1 MAPIFDKNDVMGSGW
16 KAQFLKLAVC
26 VQLLVGIVTAGLD
39 LQMQQNPGL
48 ETAVVVLQNITLQP
62 YGTSYYGLAN
72 VTLDDGSKSST
83 YRTFNPPPELASLR
97 GNGKFGYDRF
107 SLEDLE
113 LPSVPF
119 IAAPFEDDFPQLGFG
134 ITSNDTTPWFLQSI
148 WNQSLIKVKG
158 FGVYL
163 GAYEKNSSQIVLGG
177 IDTANYNAPMMVYEH
192 DSATNVQTL
201 APIKVDTVDTSTY
214 ENGPSLRSP
223 PTALLLGESDIR
235 VPEYLYDWLIQRMGV
250 TYQLREKKLEQD
262 YMHVG
267 SSYGESATGEACRI
281 FLGLSKDYE
290 RINAN
295 APKADIYLGDPF
307 FRAAYVWFDCRNNQT
322 GFAIPKQD
330 VRASGITGIRADG
343 IVATVGWN
351 GAAILAPNTSYLS
364 GWNPSKSGPR
374 VNIQVLAG
382 SIVAGLIFIGA
393 VASWAFWLVLRKQNA
408 PEMPPAPT
416 AGLELEGQAK
426 FEMPAKHGNCE
437 VVGSGGYPNEL
448 PEEDQQEYRRELLA
462 SHAFPAELPGSTIL
476 RSGRNSRD
484 SPSSRDSN
492 V

>member
-1 MAPIFDKNDVMGSGW
+1 
-16 KAQFLKLAVC
+16 
-26 VQLLVGIVTAGLD
+26 
-39 LQMQQNPGL
+39 
-48 ETAVVVLQNITLQP
+48 
-62 YGTSYYGLAN
+62 
-72 VTLDDGSKSST
+72 
-83 YRTFNPPPELASLR
+83 
-97 GNGKFGYDRF
+97 
-107 SLEDLE
+107 
-113 LPSVPF
+113 
-119 IAAPFEDDFPQLGFG
+119 
-134 ITSNDTTPWFLQSI
+134 
-148 WNQSLIKVKG
+148 
-158 FGVYL
+158 
-163 GAYEKNSSQIVLGG
+163 
-177 IDTANYNAPMMVYEH
+177 MMVYEH

-201 APIKVDTVDTSTY
+201 APIKVYTVDTSTY

-250 TYQLREKKLEQD
+250 TYQLREKNSNKTIWYTDCLNANHITISLNITLRNIHIALTSEHLIGKVDLSYGEWQ
-262 YMHVG
+262 HVG

-307 FRAAYVWFDCRNNQT
+307 FRAAYVWFDYQNNQT